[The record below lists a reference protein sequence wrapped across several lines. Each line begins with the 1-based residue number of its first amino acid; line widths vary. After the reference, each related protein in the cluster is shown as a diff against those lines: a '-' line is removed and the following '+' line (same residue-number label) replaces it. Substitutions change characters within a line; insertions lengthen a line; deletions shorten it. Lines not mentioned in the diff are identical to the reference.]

1 MATQISWWMVVLL
14 GMGIVFIGLGLLVLL
29 CDILRVLLARSGH
42 KAPDAA
48 QPASQPAPAA
58 ALPTGPQRQKLM
70 AIITAAIAEDLGQEV
85 SGFRIVSFERRTQ
98 A

>member
-42 KAPDAA
+42 KAPDIA
-48 QPASQPAPAA
+48 QPAPAA